1 MSELSSRHDELH
13 ETLKQRKKQI
23 NHCLDMLRFKREA
36 EQAEQWIA
44 MRDQL
49 LNTEDLGV
57 RVIITCYFHPLCII
71 NIIRTLELHLNYVCY
86 CCCILFSISG
96 LIIVQGISYK
106 VSVQ

>member
-1 MSELSSRHDELH
+1 MKVDCIILSIQISTKMSELSSRHAELH

-23 NHCLDMLRFKREA
+23 NHCLDMQHFKREA

-57 RVIITCYFHPLCII
+57 ISL
-71 NIIRTLELHLNYVCY
+71 Y
-86 CCCILFSISG
+86 C
-96 LIIVQGISYK
+96 V
-106 VSVQ
+106 VTD